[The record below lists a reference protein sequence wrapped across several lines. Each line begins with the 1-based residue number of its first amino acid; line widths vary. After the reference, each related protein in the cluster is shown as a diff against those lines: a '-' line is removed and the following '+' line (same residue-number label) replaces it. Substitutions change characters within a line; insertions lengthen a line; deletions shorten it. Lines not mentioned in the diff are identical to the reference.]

1 MNSRKYKKKLFEK
14 QKLETE
20 IDKTNL
26 LITNKRQAFIE
37 KSQDL
42 ERIKKDKSL
51 YVVFNEQ
58 EYNLL
63 INEIKSSKEYLESL
77 NNELISCTASI
88 QSISSKKE
96 QDFDRRKRIF
106 SIDFCPT
113 CLQNVSENHKH
124 NILNETENDIVSS
137 EKILKE
143 LTEKKSIL
151 SKNILSLKG
160 KLLDFENTKSRKD
173 IEKARTQDLTVLK
186 EKEQSLEKIIDST
199 QKDIKILDEHVS
211 NIKSSLL
218 AFSNL
223 DSNIHLKD
231 RERAQALSDENNTEI
246 KLAGISK
253 ELEVI
258 DREMQVTI
266 NKLAKRQELQDM
278 SQRTSLFEQW
288 LSEDFTS
295 FISNVE
301 KNIMVNVRKEF
312 SRLFNK
318 WFSMLTTDSF
328 SVNLDENFTPV
339 IMQSGF
345 EIDYAYLS
353 GGERTAI
360 ALAYRLALNQII
372 NMIHSKIK
380 TKDLLI
386 LDEPT
391 DGFSE
396 QQLDKIRDI
405 LKELNVAQLIIVSHE
420 RKIESFVDN
429 IIKITKDNRSSVQEQ
444 KI

>member
-1 MNSRKYKKKLFEK
+1 
-14 QKLETE
+14 
-20 IDKTNL
+20 
-26 LITNKRQAFIE
+26 
-37 KSQDL
+37 
-42 ERIKKDKSL
+42 
-51 YVVFNEQ
+51 
-58 EYNLL
+58 
-63 INEIKSSKEYLESL
+63 
-77 NNELISCTASI
+77 
-88 QSISSKKE
+88 
-96 QDFDRRKRIF
+96 
-106 SIDFCPT
+106 
-113 CLQNVSENHKH
+113 
-124 NILNETENDIVSS
+124 
-137 EKILKE
+137 
-143 LTEKKSIL
+143 
-151 SKNILSLKG
+151 
-160 KLLDFENTKSRKD
+160 
-173 IEKARTQDLTVLK
+173 
-186 EKEQSLEKIIDST
+186 
-199 QKDIKILDEHVS
+199 
-211 NIKSSLL
+211 
-218 AFSNL
+218 
-223 DSNIHLKD
+223 
-231 RERAQALSDENNTEI
+231 
-246 KLAGISK
+246 
-253 ELEVI
+253 
-258 DREMQVTI
+258 
-266 NKLAKRQELQDM
+266 M